1 MEALV
6 PAFVAVLLAEF
17 GGRSQREAVA
27 LIVAGT
33 PKLVAVAMLVAVI
46 AFAAIAGDALAPSMP
61 QNGSRLMLGIA
72 LLAAGIPLFLRP
84 RESSGEPSVLR
95 LLLALLAAGGPFVVF
110 AVAAQSGLGIFAG
123 LGGVLAGAVATLPGL
138 LAEQPRLPM
147 PRIHRISAVLLSVA
161 GIWAA
166 LSGLGLI

>member
-6 PAFVAVLLAEF
+6 PAFIAVLLAEF
-17 GGRSQREAVA
+17 GGASQREALA
-27 LIVAGT
+27 LMAAGK
-33 PKLVAVAMLVAVI
+33 PKWVAVAMLVAVI
-46 AFAAIAGDALAPSMP
+46 AVAATAGGAIASSMP

-72 LLAAGIPLFLRP
+72 LLAAGLPLFLPVRQ
-84 RESSGEPSVLR
+84 RRGQASELR

-110 AVAAQSGLGIFAG
+110 AIATQTALGLFSGLGGI
-123 LGGVLAGAVATLPGL
+123 LAGAVATVPGL

-147 PRIHRISAVLLSVA
+147 PRIHRISAALLSLA

-166 LSGLGLI
+166 LSGLGVI